1 MKNKVSNIW
10 MKLFVV
16 CIIASL
22 LVSACQTETPPAVT
36 EPPVQEEAVATEPPV
51 EVVEEPTEEVV
62 EPEEVGVAPLDPP
75 VDLKLA
81 YVPIMKF
88 ATAYVAKEL
97 GFFEKYG
104 LNVEMISV
112 KSGTEAIAFLSEGK
126 VDFGGVAIVVSL
138 WNAWSQGMDLRIV
151 APGAIEPFTDS
162 PTVFLVRKDL
172 YDSGEIT
179 KVEDL
184 AGKTVA
190 VAGGPGSGGEYLA
203 AKALERGNLT
213 IFDVDLV
220 NIGNADMPA
229 AFENNSIV
237 AGLLG
242 SPYADQ
248 VINAGTAVAFE
259 KDITPGLMTVAFIA
273 SGNMINDNPEVT
285 QRFVLALMEAARAM
299 QGDDYLSEENIAAY
313 LAYINTTP
321 EDIKTGVPVIYDPL
335 LTIELEGLSDVERVH
350 RENGRLDYTEPL
362 DMKNV
367 VDNQFVEWALANIK

>member
-1 MKNKVSNIW
+1 MKNKVSKIW
-10 MKLFVV
+10 MKFFVV
-16 CIIASL
+16 CIISSL

-36 EPPVQEEAVATEPPV
+36 EPPVQEEVVATDPPA
-51 EVVEEPTEEVV
+51 EVVEEPVV
-62 EPEEVGVAPLDPP
+62 EVSEPEDVGVAPLDPP

-203 AKALERGNLT
+203 AKALERGNLS

-313 LAYINTTP
+313 LAYINSTP
-321 EDIKTGVPVIYDPL
+321 EDIRTGVPVIYDPE
-335 LTIELEGLSDVERVH
+335 LTIELEGLSDTERVH